1 MLFSVV
7 FGVTLRLL
15 VINILSSSP
24 TINTAAYYQR
34 CVITCDTLAVLHW
47 RPRLQH
53 MPVAASTQA
62 VKPDIG
68 TESRFLPTT
77 PAFNAPVRGVP
88 IGVLPF
94 RVVQKN

>member
-1 MLFSVV
+1 
-7 FGVTLRLL
+7 
-15 VINILSSSP
+15 
-24 TINTAAYYQR
+24 
-34 CVITCDTLAVLHW
+34 
-47 RPRLQH
+47 

-77 PAFNAPVRGVP
+77 LAFNAPVRGLCV
-88 IGVLPF
+88 GVLPF